1 MSAVELRIIS
11 YEKDLKRKMNLFQR
25 KHFPVAAANAL
36 NEIARKTAN
45 AERAQLQKKLDR
57 PTPFS
62 IRSINYFKAKPNDLS
77 ALIFI
82 KDIAAKYLHYPLS
95 GDTEVVPNRKL
106 VPVGDGKGAVNK
118 FGNIT
123 GLKNKSVDK
132 AQNKFM
138 TKDHL
143 FKKQGKTTKLL
154 AVWKQTIKHKKFMD
168 FFAIGFAVIKNNYD
182 KELDKQIKIAIKK

>member
-11 YEKDLKRKMNLFQR
+11 NEKDLKRKMNLFQR

-82 KDIAAKYLHYPLS
+82 KDIAAKYLH
-95 GDTEVVPNRKL
+95 
-106 VPVGDGKGAVNK
+106 
-118 FGNIT
+118 
-123 GLKNKSVDK
+123 
-132 AQNKFM
+132 
-138 TKDHL
+138 
-143 FKKQGKTTKLL
+143 
-154 AVWKQTIKHKKFMD
+154 
-168 FFAIGFAVIKNNYD
+168 
-182 KELDKQIKIAIKK
+182 